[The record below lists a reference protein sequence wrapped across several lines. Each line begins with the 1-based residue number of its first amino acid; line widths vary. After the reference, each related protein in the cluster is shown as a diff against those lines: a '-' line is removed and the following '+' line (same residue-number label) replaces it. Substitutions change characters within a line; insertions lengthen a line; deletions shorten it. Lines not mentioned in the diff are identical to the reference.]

1 MLPIPNKHSSD
12 NGEGKPEACTS
23 ERSLRPRERSGAERS
38 CWMKLPV
45 TSEAHQPPLNTARS
59 SNLGSLISER
69 WICISRTVLKLYG
82 TTGFLLHLN
91 TSLQRSQVP
100 QVGCFVTSSRGKQRV
115 TAGGF
120 GTLLRFE
127 VRDVSLLR

>member
-1 MLPIPNKHSSD
+1 MEKVNRRRVR
-12 NGEGKPEACTS
+12 
-23 ERSLRPRERSGAERS
+23 RSGVSAPGSGAEQS

-59 SNLGSLISER
+59 SNLGSLVSER
-69 WICISRTVLKLYG
+69 WICISRTVLKLDG

-91 TSLQRSQVP
+91 TSLQHSQVP